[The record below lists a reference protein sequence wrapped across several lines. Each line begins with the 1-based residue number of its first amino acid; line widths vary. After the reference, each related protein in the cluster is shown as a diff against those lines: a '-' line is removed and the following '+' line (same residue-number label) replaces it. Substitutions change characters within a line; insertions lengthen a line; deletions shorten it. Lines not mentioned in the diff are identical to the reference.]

1 MSSKFQWRD
10 LVLSLS
16 VLVIS
21 VTVAVFATSCRAPV
35 KTWTGGA
42 ISCATDAVRNNWSR
56 AYPEVQ
62 TCLISLEVEPLAC
75 LDAIP
80 TVLMI
85 GVDVVA
91 CIVRGSGQEAASQ
104 ANINPNDIAAARKAD
119 RANKY
124 LIAKGFAF
132 QE

>member
-1 MSSKFQWRD
+1 MMFKVKWFD
-10 LVLSLS
+10 ALLAAA
-16 VLVIS
+16 
-21 VTVAVFATSCRAPV
+21 VALALAAVCMVCPGCRAPV
-35 KTWTGGA
+35 KTWAGGA
-42 ISCATDAVRNNWSR
+42 ITCATDAVRDNWAR

-62 TCLISLEVEPLAC
+62 SCLISLEVEPIKC

-80 TVLMI
+80 SLLSV

-104 ANINPNDIAAARKAD
+104 ANRNPDDIASRRKAD
-119 RANKY
+119 RASQY
-124 LIAKGFAF
+124 LIAKGYEF

>member
-1 MSSKFQWRD
+1 MSSKFRWRD
-10 LVLSLS
+10 LVLCLG
-16 VLVIS
+16 VVAIS
-21 VTVAVFATSCRAPV
+21 VGFAVFCSSCRGPV

-62 TCLISLEVEPLAC
+62 TCLISLEVEPIKC

-80 TVLMI
+80 SVLMI

-104 ANINPNDIAAARKAD
+104 ANHNPNDIAAARKAD
-119 RANKY
+119 RANQY